1 MPKTEKDNRKRKVD
15 KGWELIFED
24 RSVLDEINKKGFY
37 TITSEEINSYNVS
50 DARLMTKFD
59 SESSLPYI
67 FQKEKLNIL
76 PVKRGTYVIGQFKAY
91 QPLKLNKDK
100 NYPKKVEFPYWIQ
113 TIKPENLSSEAKVI
127 NCAYVAGMLN
137 EILGEERLKPTVDG
151 RMSTLT
157 WDFKIDHVL
166 TEEKIKLR
174 NDRSQCQIDGGYEG
188 LNQFSIIEAKNSVSD
203 TFIVRQLY
211 YPFRLWHEKLDGAK
225 NINPVFLVFSN
236 DIFHFLVY
244 SFKDYKDY
252 SSIELIR
259 QNSFVIKEEPIKL
272 IDIEELME
280 EVKFIEKEPQIPF
293 PQADT
298 FERVVE
304 IAEILFRFD
313 KPLTLEDISLE
324 YDFAYRQ
331 AQYYSRACMYLNIA
345 KDIRGAIELTGEG
358 KQILALKKK
367 PKYLSLAEK
376 ILQHKVFFKTLK
388 TYLKTGE
395 PPSKKYIF
403 NNIMKKHKK
412 ILYKRGTGY
421 LSDNTLYRRSST
433 VKQWIEWIV
442 DLPNRVV

>member
-1 MPKTEKDNRKRKVD
+1 MVKAEKGNRRRKVD

-24 RSVLDEINKKGFY
+24 CSVLDEINEKGYY
-37 TITSEEINSYNVS
+37 TITSGEINSYNVS

-59 SESSLPYI
+59 SKSSLPYI
-67 FQKEKLNIL
+67 FQKERLNIL
-76 PVKRGTYVIGQFKAY
+76 PVKRGTYVIGQFEAY
-91 QPLKLNKDK
+91 HPLDIKKSK
-100 NYPKKVEFPYWIQ
+100 NSPKKVEFPYWIQ
-113 TIKPENLSSEAKVI
+113 TIKPENLTSEAKVI

-137 EILGEERLKPTVDG
+137 EILGEEKLKPTVDG

-157 WDFKIDHVL
+157 WNFKINHVFTQEQITL
-166 TEEKIKLR
+166 N

-188 LNQFSIIEAKNSVSD
+188 LNKFSIIEAKNSISD

-211 YPFRLWHEKLDGAK
+211 YPFRLWHEELNGAK
-225 NINPVFLVFSN
+225 KITPVFLVFSN
-236 DIFHFLVY
+236 DVFHFLVY
-244 SFKDYKDY
+244 SFNDYKNY

-259 QNSFVIKEEPIKL
+259 QKSFVIKEEPITL

-280 EVKFIEKEPQIPF
+280 EIQFVKKEPQIPF

-304 IAEILFRFD
+304 IAEILFRSGE
-313 KPLTLEDISLE
+313 PLTLEDISLE

-345 KDIRGAIELTGEG
+345 KDIRGAIELTEEG
-358 KQILALKKK
+358 KRILALKKK

-376 ILQHKVFFKTLK
+376 IIKHKVFFKTLK
-388 TYLKTGE
+388 TYLRTGE
-395 PPSKKYIF
+395 PPSRNYIYK
-403 NNIMKKHKK
+403 NIMKKHRK
-412 ILYKRGTGY
+412 ILYKKGTGY
-421 LSDNTLYRRSST
+421 LSDNTLNRRSST
-433 VKQWIEWIV
+433 VKQWVEWIV